1 MSRLIIYLL
10 YSQIKNVLVEFKKFL
25 GELGGWAK
33 ELIKLLDD
41 KGVSS
46 MSSCNCMYS
55 LTFRLL

>member
-1 MSRLIIYLL
+1 MSRLIYLL

-41 KGVSS
+41 KGVSI
-46 MSSCNCMYS
+46 MSSCICDS
-55 LTFRLL
+55 E